1 MIGKTILFAAK
12 IVLYLFL
19 LLVVASILPIGVLFE
34 MIFALAFGWFH
45 FLRRVLPEVTLNP
58 ASIGMVVI
66 CSGLLLWGTQRFC
79 SWLYLSIRSR
89 QPAESVWPSTWPW
102 RWSVGI
108 YCGLW
113 VLFLASMSVTGI
125 THQIG
130 WLVRSEKPIIENMR
144 GLRERWELKRV
155 ADQLSASCQQAGWEA
170 QTVRMVCEVAFEKY
184 GARRVDSS
192 AERFHV
198 VFIVSKPGTTD
209 AVFIAHRES
218 ELRDKYGYHRVTP
231 NGVTEGP
238 IERMSEDIRTF
249 AVKAEGSDK

>member
-1 MIGKTILFAAK
+1 MIGKALLFAAK

-19 LLVVASILPIGVLFE
+19 LLVVASLLPVGVLFE
-34 MIFALAFGWFH
+34 MIFTLAFGWFQ

-79 SWLYLSIRSR
+79 CWLYQSFRVR
-89 QPAESVWPSTWPW
+89 QPAESVWPSAWPW

-113 VLFLASMSVTGI
+113 LLFLTSMSVTGI

-130 WLVRSEKPIIENMR
+130 WLVRSEKPIIENR
-144 GLRERWELKRV
+144 RPRERWELKRM
-155 ADQLSASCQQAGWEA
+155 ADQVSESCQQAGWEA

-184 GARRVDSS
+184 GPRRVDSTG
-192 AERFHV
+192 ERFHV
-198 VFIVSKPGTTD
+198 VFIETKLGTTD

-218 ELRDKYGYHRVTP
+218 ELRDKYGYQRVTP

-238 IERMSEDIRTF
+238 IERMSEDVRSF
-249 AVKAEGSDK
+249 VVKADASTK